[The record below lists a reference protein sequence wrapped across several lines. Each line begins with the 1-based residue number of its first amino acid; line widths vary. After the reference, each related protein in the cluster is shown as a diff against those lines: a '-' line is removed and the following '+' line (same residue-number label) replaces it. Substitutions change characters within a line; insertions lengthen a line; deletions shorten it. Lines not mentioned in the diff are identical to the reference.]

1 MTDEQASL
9 PVGEVETALRED
21 IAALGLLTG
30 GFRRTLAE
38 LSYVLAHRLD
48 LVDGEDGATA
58 VSLAKALLATLG
70 TLVRGDGGSDDD
82 AFKAVAA
89 RMSSPVGDSAQP

>member
-1 MTDEQASL
+1 VTSPEVPL
-9 PVGEVETALRED
+9 GEVERALRDD
-21 IAALGLLTG
+21 IAGLGPLAG

-38 LSYVLAHRLD
+38 VSYVLAHRLD
-48 LVDGEDGATA
+48 LVDSEDGATA